1 MDLQIIK
8 VENKRDLKKF
18 IHLPAKIHKGH
29 SNWIPPLYYEEW
41 LYYNPNKN
49 RAFNYSDTILLLAI
63 LNGEPVGRIMG
74 IINRKYNQEHNES
87 TARFC
92 HWETI
97 DNVEVARALV
107 TAVEQWAR
115 EKGVNRIIGPMGFSD
130 KDPQGLLIEGFDEP
144 IVIASNC
151 NFKYQVDFLEKLD
164 YQKDVDLVVYKVP
177 VPVELPD
184 FYKRILERVKRN
196 ANGFRMVNISSRR
209 EIKPWI
215 RPVLSLVNETFTDI
229 YGFNPME
236 PEEMDEFA
244 NRYISILDPRFI
256 KVIVNSENKV
266 ISFILGIPDIGSGIK
281 KSKGYLFPVG
291 FIHILRSA
299 RSSKMLSL
307 LLGAIHPNYRNLGFD
322 TWMGAEILFEVHRAG
337 LASIDSHLELET
349 NVKIRAEMEKMG
361 GVVYKRYRIFQK
373 QL

>member
-8 VENKRDLKKF
+8 VENRRDLKKF
-18 IHLPAKIHKGH
+18 IHLPARIHNGH

-49 RAFNYSDTILLLAI
+49 RAFNYSDTILLLAM
-63 LNGEPVGRIMG
+63 LNSEPVGRIMG

-97 DNVEVARALV
+97 NNVEVASALV
-107 TAVEQWAR
+107 AAVEHWAR
-115 EKGVNRIIGPMGFSD
+115 EKGANRIIGPMGFSD

-151 NFKYQVDFLEKLD
+151 NFKYQVDFMERFN

-177 VPVELPD
+177 VPIELPD
-184 FYKRILERVKRN
+184 FYKRILDRVKRN
-196 ANGFRMVNISSRR
+196 SSGFRMVNISSRR

-244 NRYISILDPRFI
+244 NRYIAILDPRFI
-256 KVIVNSENKV
+256 KIIVNSENKV
-266 ISFILGIPDIGSGIK
+266 ISFILGIPDIGSGIQ
-281 KSKGYLFPVG
+281 KSKGYLFPFG

-322 TWMGAEILFEVHRAG
+322 TWMGAEMLCEAHRAG

-349 NVKIRAEMEKMG
+349 NVKMRAEMEKMG